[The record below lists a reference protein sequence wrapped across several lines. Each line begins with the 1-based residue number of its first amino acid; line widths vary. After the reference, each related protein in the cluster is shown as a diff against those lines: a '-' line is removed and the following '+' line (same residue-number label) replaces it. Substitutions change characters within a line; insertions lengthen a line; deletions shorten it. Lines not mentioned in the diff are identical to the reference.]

1 MSKTLTVAC
10 REFRQTV
17 LRPIF
22 IIAVLGIPVLIIGV
36 MALAIFLTVQNK
48 QPPMEGT
55 VAVADLT
62 GEVAEAARVEFDQQR
77 LDRDQAEQLRQMQ
90 QQTMESLEGGAAQ
103 SPLGASS
110 PPVMPAARGEIR
122 IDIERVD
129 GSNEEDVAS
138 LAGRVSDGDLV
149 AAAVVTSEVIEAA
162 EGERERSAPFTL
174 YVGEDLDSDHVGL
187 LERRI
192 GQAVVRVRAERAGLD
207 PDEALAMLRRP
218 GANTSRTLEDGE
230 TAKEGEGRR
239 VLQQLL
245 PALFMILIW
254 VSTFTSAQHLLMS
267 TIEEKSNRVMEVL
280 LSAVSPLQ
288 LMTGK
293 ILGHGAVGLLI
304 AALYSSVVVIGF
316 AIGAIYEESFRD
328 VIVTS
333 DLVLL
338 AIFFFM
344 AYFMIAS
351 LMAAV
356 GSAVSDIREANT
368 LVTPVMLMIM
378 IPWILWMPI
387 SQSPKGALATVF
399 SFIPPASPFAMI
411 IRMAAE
417 EEVPFWQYPVTIV
430 WGYLCVIAMV
440 WMAAKIFRVGVLM
453 YGKPPSPLELIKW
466 IRYS

>member
-1 MSKTLTVAC
+1 MSKTLTVAW
-10 REFRQTV
+10 REFKQTV

-22 IIAVLGIPVLIIGV
+22 IIAILGIPILIVGV
-36 MALAIFLTVQNK
+36 MAIAIILTVQSK
-48 QPPMEGT
+48 QPPLEGT
-55 VAVADLT
+55 IAVADVT
-62 GEVAEAARVEFDQQR
+62 GEVAEAASVEFDQQQ
-77 LDRDQAEQLRQMQ
+77 LAKDQAEQFQEMQ
-90 QQTMESLEGGAAQ
+90 QQTMESLEGGATS
-103 SPLGASS
+103 SPLGAAA
-110 PPVMPAARGEIR
+110 PPAMPAARGDVRIEI
-122 IDIERVD
+122 EAVD
-129 GSNEEDVAS
+129 GADVS
-138 LAGRVSDGDLV
+138 GVGDLAGRVSAGDLL
-149 AAAVVTSEVIEAA
+149 AAAIITPDVIDGADQA
-162 EGERERSAPFTL
+162 GGRRSTFIL
-174 YVGEDLDSDHVGL
+174 YVGENLDSDHVGL
-187 LERRI
+187 IERRI

-218 GANTSRTLEDGE
+218 VANTSRTLEGGKI
-230 TAKEGEGRR
+230 AKEGEGRR

-245 PALFMILIW
+245 PALFMMLIW

-304 AALYSSVVVIGF
+304 ALLYSSVVVVGF
-316 AIGAIYEESFRD
+316 TIAAIYEESFRD

-333 DLVLL
+333 DLVFL
-338 AIFFFM
+338 AVFFFM

-368 LVTPVMLMIM
+368 LVTPVMLLVM
-378 IPWILWMPI
+378 IPWMLWMPI
-387 SQSPKGALATVF
+387 SQSPNGAVATVF
-399 SFIPPASPFAMI
+399 SFIPPAAPFAMI

-430 WGYLCVIAMV
+430 WGYLCVIAMI
-440 WMAAKIFRVGVLM
+440 WMAAKIFRIGVLM
-453 YGKPPSPLELIKW
+453 YGKPPSPLELLKW
-466 IRYS
+466 LRYS